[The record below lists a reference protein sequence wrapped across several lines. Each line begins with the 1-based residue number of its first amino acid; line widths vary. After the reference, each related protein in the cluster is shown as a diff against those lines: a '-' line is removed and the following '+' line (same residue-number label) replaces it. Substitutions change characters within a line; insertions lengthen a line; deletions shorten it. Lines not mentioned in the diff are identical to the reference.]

1 MAPAKRIVRKSN
13 GIAAYKP
20 SREEVIKRA
29 RDLIRDEEARALVTS
44 RRVGRQVVL
53 PRPGRTLKTDL
64 ARNRSRTRFTI
75 DHLHPSGGNTLLVA
89 EKKAGKT
96 TLALNLVRALVDEE
110 PFLGHFETR
119 PLTGRVAFLNYELD
133 AEMFREWARDLGIQ
147 RVKKVAHPIHIRG
160 RTLRFWE
167 PRTAAR
173 LTRWLRLNN
182 VEFLIIDPAARA
194 WNGLVDNEN
203 DNAQVGRFIDA
214 LDAIKRRS
222 GVRDLL
228 LTTHTGRARQE
239 DGQER
244 SRGATRLEDWMDAGW
259 YLTKDHSGRR
269 SLRAIGRDV
278 DVDALDLEYASGSR
292 HIATTGHTRSMRREH
307 NGIQQVVEA
316 LAPWE
321 GTAPTTSELSKTMT
335 GDQNRRSKWIKA
347 AEREGYIKRTRDGRA
362 QRCSL
367 TRKGRKLGGVERQA
381 EDGDE

>member
-1 MAPAKRIVRKSN
+1 M
-13 GIAAYKP
+13 
-20 SREEVIKRA
+20 
-29 RDLIRDEEARALVTS
+29 
-44 RRVGRQVVL
+44 L
-53 PRPGRTLKTDL
+53 PRPGKTLKADL
-64 ARNRSRTRFTI
+64 ARKRRRTRFTI
-75 DHLHPSGGNTLLVA
+75 DRLHPSGGNTLLVA

-110 PFLGHFETR
+110 PFLGHFEVR

-133 AEMFREWARDLGIQ
+133 AEMFREWARDLDI
-147 RVKKVAHPIHIRG
+147 RCVKKVAHPIHVRG

-167 PRTAAR
+167 LRTATR
-173 LTRWLRLNN
+173 LTNWLRRNK
-182 VEFLIIDPAARA
+182 VEFLIVDPAARA

-214 LDAIKRRS
+214 LDDIKRRS

-259 YLTKDHSGRR
+259 YLTKDHDGRR

-278 DVDALDLEYASGSR
+278 DVDALDLEYVPALR
-292 HIATTGHTRSMRREH
+292 RITTTGETRIMRREH
-307 NGIQQVVEA
+307 DGIQHVVKA
-316 LAPWE
+316 LATWK
-321 GTAPTTSELSKTMT
+321 GTAPTTSELSSAMR
-335 GDQNRRSKWIKA
+335 GDQNRRSEWILA
-347 AEREGYIKRTRDGRA
+347 AEREGCIKRIRDGRA

-367 TRKGRKLGGVERQA
+367 TRKGRKLGRVERQ
-381 EDGDE
+381 ENSDE